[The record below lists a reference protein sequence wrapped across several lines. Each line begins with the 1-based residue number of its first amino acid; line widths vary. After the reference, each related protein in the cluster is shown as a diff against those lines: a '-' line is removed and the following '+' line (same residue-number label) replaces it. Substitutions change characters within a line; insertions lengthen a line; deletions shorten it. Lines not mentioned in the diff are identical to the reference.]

1 MFNNLQTL
9 NFNNSSKNQMLTTF
23 GPSNEI
29 SKFSNFGKKS
39 LQNTQKLNL
48 KGRNNFN
55 GEESQNHSI
64 MDEVEMT
71 FGMIGSAM
79 CTLSNA
85 SVRQSYAANQT
96 FNSTFRQTFTKK
108 FQ

>member
-1 MFNNLQTL
+1 
-9 NFNNSSKNQMLTTF
+9 MLTTF

-39 LQNTQKLNL
+39 LGNTLTLSSHHKVCVA
-48 KGRNNFN
+48 

-71 FGMIGSAM
+71 FGMIGSAQ

-85 SVRQSYAANQT
+85 SIRQSYNC
-96 FNSTFRQTFTKK
+96 N
-108 FQ
+108 